1 MTIANF
7 DKMQDHGDTETIEYK
22 LVQLV
27 LSYKL
32 NMSTFSP
39 SICTGE
45 MFVHLYKEHKESLYK
60 ESCISSIANNSK
72 NKTLQGMQTFIAEK
86 WIMKLS
92 SVRELDITLQ

>member
-7 DKMQDHGDTETIEYK
+7 DKMQDKGDTETIEYK

-32 NMSTFSP
+32 NMSTFNP
-39 SICTGE
+39 SVCTGE
-45 MFVHLYKEHKESLYK
+45 MFAHLYKEYK
-60 ESCISSIANNSK
+60 ESSYKKSCKSSIANNSK
-72 NKTLQGMQTFIAEK
+72 NKNLQAMQTFICEK

-92 SVRELDITLQ
+92 SVHELDIILQ